1 MSGAIDVLNSEHPK
15 RVLIVAPNSA
25 VSGQTG
31 WPIGFWWAEL
41 THPYWEFTEHGYQV
55 DIASPDG
62 GALQADSWSDPRDD
76 SRYAEDDLLSL
87 GFIASPKH
95 AALVEKS
102 LALAEVDPTRLAD
115 GRLLVDGKTWTG
127 FANSE
132 EDYAETSPWGCD
144 RRLVCSR
151 CCVGGRR
158 SGLWSVIDG
167 LLASAR
173 AGCSGVLVIRGEPG
187 IGKTALLDYAAC
199 RAGVEGVRVLRGA
212 GVESETELPFA
223 GLHLLF
229 GSALERCSALPPPQR
244 DALDAAFGLRHAGP
258 DDGLLVGL
266 AVLSLLAG
274 LAGDG
279 RLVCLVDDA
288 HWLDRPSARA
298 LVFAA
303 RRLHRE
309 GIAVVVAA
317 GDHHRPFPAPG
328 LPELRLGGLD
338 AAAAAALLGEHG
350 AGLPAQVRDRVLAQA
365 RGNPLGLIELPAAY
379 RDGLVPAAG
388 AGPAAGL
395 GLTDRL
401 RQAFGGQVRRLPEPT
416 QTLLLVAAA
425 QGSGELAVVLAA
437 AATLGV
443 AAADLGPAERAGL
456 VVVADGTVRF
466 RHPLVAAAVYQGAVL
481 SRRQG
486 VHRALADAWR
496 GLADADRRAW
506 HLAAAAPGPDE
517 QAAAALE
524 GAAAKAIA
532 AGGYAAAAA
541 AAQRAVQL
549 TADPAAHARRLT
561 LAAQA
566 AAETGELDG
575 ARRLAERAAAHTTD
589 PVLQA
594 RLAGVRAV
602 ADFAQGRLNTAH
614 RLRAAPARRA
624 GRPGPA
630 RPRRRPRGPGGHRH
644 GLPGHRPQRRR
655 VRPARRPGRRRPRAR
670 QDRLAARAA
679 GLPGAGAG
687 GRRAPPRRARQRHP
701 RAPGRPRQRP
711 HPVGQPGH
719 RGHGLPGGGR
729 RRPAALPPAGG
740 RRPCHPRRPFPLGG
754 HTVGTVGAGAA
765 GAWPRPRRRRAG
777 PAGDDRAGTGP
788 RPPVGAAR
796 HPRPGR
802 GRGPGRPAAAGRRAA
817 GPVRHLGPPCRHA
830 RHLRAGP
837 ALPRAGR
844 AERARRAALSRRA
857 QAAPGVLRT
866 GPHPAT
872 VRRVA
877 APPPP
882 QGRRPHPAARRGG
895 RPGPHRRRA
904 VGHPRPRRARCAPG
918 GGAPRS
924 GHPGRPSGRT
934 RSGCRP
940 GHR

>member
-1 MSGAIDVLNSEHPK
+1 MLRGRA
-15 RVLIVAPNSA
+15 
-25 VSGQTG
+25 
-31 WPIGFWWAEL
+31 AE
-41 THPYWEFTEHGYQV
+41 
-55 DIASPDG
+55 
-62 GALQADSWSDPRDD
+62 R
-76 SRYAEDDLLSL
+76 
-87 GFIASPKH
+87 
-95 AALVEKS
+95 
-102 LALAEVDPTRLAD
+102 
-115 GRLLVDGKTWTG
+115 
-127 FANSE
+127 
-132 EDYAETSPWGCD
+132 
-144 RRLVCSR
+144 
-151 CCVGGRR
+151 
-158 SGLWSVIDG
+158 SVIDG

-223 GLHLLF
+223 GLHLLL

-288 HWLDRPSARA
+288 HWLDRPSAQA

-388 AGPAAGL
+388 PGPAAGL

-614 RLRAAPARRA
+614 RLLVEGAARIGGPDPPLGRWSGCWDGRPPSSGPAAGCPRSPSWSPRPGAPAPAPARTWRA
-624 GRPGPA
+624 SPWSAWPPAATPTRATCSPTWSPTPTRTAGPAGCPRCWPAWRRRWWPTGATATRSPAPPTRSRSPATAATPRGPA
-630 RPRRRPRGPGGHRH
+630 RPPGSWPTWRRSTATSSAAAGWRTPPLPPPPAISPWRPHRGYRGRWGCWSLAAAAPTPRWPSWRRSRGDRPATTRRRCAPSPTWSRPRSGSASRSG
-644 GLPGHRPQRRR
+644 
-655 VRPARRPGRRRPRAR
+655 PARRWPGSPPGPTMPTRPPPTRWSS
-670 QDRLAARAA
+670 AATR
-679 GLPGAGAG
+679 
-687 GRRAPPRRARQRHP
+687 
-701 RAPGRPRQRP
+701 
-711 HPVGQPGH
+711 
-719 RGHGLPGGGR
+719 
-729 RRPAALPPAGG
+729 
-740 RRPCHPRRPFPLGG
+740 
-754 HTVGTVGAGAA
+754 
-765 GAWPRPRRRRAG
+765 WSRRAG
-777 PAGDDRAGTGP
+777 TPSGTI
-788 RPPVGAAR
+788 
-796 HPRPGR
+796 
-802 GRGPGRPAAAGRRAA
+802 
-817 GPVRHLGPPCRHA
+817 
-830 RHLRAGP
+830 
-837 ALPRAGR
+837 
-844 AERARRAALSRRA
+844 S
-857 QAAPGVLRT
+857 
-866 GPHPAT
+866 
-872 VRRVA
+872 
-877 APPPP
+877 
-882 QGRRPHPAARRGG
+882 
-895 RPGPHRRRA
+895 
-904 VGHPRPRRARCAPG
+904 
-918 GGAPRS
+918 PRS
-924 GHPGRPSGRT
+924 GCT
-934 RSGCRP
+934 RSASNRPAPSYCTARGCAAAAARP
-940 GHR
+940 TPAPSCAPRWTPWTASTPRRGPPAPAPSWAPPAPPSRGR

>member
-1 MSGAIDVLNSEHPK
+1 
-15 RVLIVAPNSA
+15 
-25 VSGQTG
+25 
-31 WPIGFWWAEL
+31 
-41 THPYWEFTEHGYQV
+41 
-55 DIASPDG
+55 
-62 GALQADSWSDPRDD
+62 
-76 SRYAEDDLLSL
+76 
-87 GFIASPKH
+87 
-95 AALVEKS
+95 
-102 LALAEVDPTRLAD
+102 
-115 GRLLVDGKTWTG
+115 
-127 FANSE
+127 
-132 EDYAETSPWGCD
+132 
-144 RRLVCSR
+144 
-151 CCVGGRR
+151 
-158 SGLWSVIDG
+158 
-167 LLASAR
+167 
-173 AGCSGVLVIRGEPG
+173 VLVIRGEPG

-288 HWLDRPSARA
+288 HWLDRPSAQA

-350 AGLPAQVRDRVLAQA
+350 AGLPTQVRDRVLAQA

-388 AGPAAGL
+388 PGPAAGL

-524 GAAAKAIA
+524 GAAARAIA
-532 AGGYAAAAA
+532 GGGYAAAAA

-614 RLRAAPARRA
+614 RLLVEGAARIGGLDPPLATRLLSTAVPIAWLVGDRALLGATAQRLRAAAGPAAGPLVGLLGWPATQQRPGCGLPPLAELVAQARRA
-624 GRPGPA
+624 RAGAREDLAGIAMVCLATGRNADACDLLADLVADAHAHGRTGWLPALLACLAQALVADGRHRDALASATHALQVARDSGHTPWASQATGVMAYLAAVDGDQQRCRRLADAALATPAGHFPLAATPWVPWALGLLELGRGRADAALAQLETIARGPA
-630 RPRRRPRGPGGHRH
+630 RDHPSALRAIPD
-644 GLPGHRPQRRR
+644 LVEAA
-655 VRPARRPGRRRPRAR
+655 VR
-670 QDRLAARAA
+670 
-679 GLPGAGAG
+679 
-687 GRRAPPRRARQRHP
+687 
-701 RAPGRPRQRP
+701 
-711 HPVGQPGH
+711 VGQPQRAGAPLARFATWAHHADTPATHALVQRCHALVAPSGH
-719 RGHGLPGGGR
+719 AERHYL
-729 RRPAALPPAGG
+729 AALRLHQECFEQA
-740 RRPCHPRRPFPLGG
+740 RTQLLY
-754 HTVGTVGAGAA
+754 
-765 GAWPRPRRRRAG
+765 GAWLRRRRRKADARTQLRAAVDALDRIDAAPWATRARAELGATGATIARPGQAG
-777 PAGDDRAGTGP
+777 VP
-788 RPPVGAAR
+788 RLTPQELQVAQLAAKGLSNRDIAAR
-796 HPRPGR
+796 LVLSPRTV
-802 GRGPGRPAAAGRRAA
+802 AY
-817 GPVRHLGPPCRHA
+817 HLYKAYPKLGVTSRN
-830 RHLRAGP
+830 HLDP
-837 ALPRAGR
+837 DTL
-844 AERARRAALSRRA
+844 
-857 QAAPGVLRT
+857 T
-866 GPHPAT
+866 
-872 VRRVA
+872 
-877 APPPP
+877 
-882 QGRRPHPAARRGG
+882 QGREAIDVTHLDPSTPDGEHP
-895 RPGPHRRRA
+895 
-904 VGHPRPRRARCAPG
+904 VDQLK
-918 GGAPRS
+918 
-924 GHPGRPSGRT
+924 
-934 RSGCRP
+934 
-940 GHR
+940 

>member
-1 MSGAIDVLNSEHPK
+1 MLRGRA
-15 RVLIVAPNSA
+15 
-25 VSGQTG
+25 
-31 WPIGFWWAEL
+31 AE
-41 THPYWEFTEHGYQV
+41 
-55 DIASPDG
+55 
-62 GALQADSWSDPRDD
+62 R
-76 SRYAEDDLLSL
+76 
-87 GFIASPKH
+87 
-95 AALVEKS
+95 
-102 LALAEVDPTRLAD
+102 
-115 GRLLVDGKTWTG
+115 
-127 FANSE
+127 
-132 EDYAETSPWGCD
+132 
-144 RRLVCSR
+144 
-151 CCVGGRR
+151 
-158 SGLWSVIDG
+158 SVIDG

-388 AGPAAGL
+388 PGPAAGL

-486 VHRALADAWR
+486 VRRWRVRGRGGRRPARGTAHRRPGSPRPPAHAGR
-496 GLADADRRAW
+496 PGRCGDRRAGRGTPPGRTRSGPHHRPGPAGQAGRRACRGRLRPGPPQHRPPAAGCPRSPSW
-506 HLAAAAPGPDE
+506 SPRPGAPAPAPARTWRASPWSAWPPAATPTRATCSPTWSPTPTRTAGPAGCPRCWPAWRRRWWPTGATATRSPAPPTRSRSPATAATPRGPARPPGSWPTWRRSTATSSAAAGWRTPPLPPPPAISPWRPHRGYRGRWGCWSLAAAAPTPRWPSWRRSRGDRPATTRRRCAPSPTWSRPRSGSASRSGPARRWPGSPPGPTMPTRPPPTRWSS
-517 QAAAALE
+517 AATRWSRR
-524 GAAAKAIA
+524 
-532 AGGYAAAAA
+532 AGTPSGTISPRSGCTRSASNRPAPSYCTARGCAAAAA
-541 AAQRAVQL
+541 RPTPAPSCAPRWTPW
-549 TADPAAHARRLT
+549 TASTPRR
-561 LAAQA
+561 
-566 AAETGELDG
+566 G
-575 ARRLAERAAAHTTD
+575 
-589 PVLQA
+589 PP
-594 RLAGVRAV
+594 
-602 ADFAQGRLNTAH
+602 
-614 RLRAAPARRA
+614 APA
-624 GRPGPA
+624 PSS
-630 RPRRRPRGPGGHRH
+630 
-644 GLPGHRPQRRR
+644 
-655 VRPARRPGRRRPRAR
+655 VR
-670 QDRLAARAA
+670 
-679 GLPGAGAG
+679 
-687 GRRAPPRRARQRHP
+687 
-701 RAPGRPRQRP
+701 
-711 HPVGQPGH
+711 
-719 RGHGLPGGGR
+719 
-729 RRPAALPPAGG
+729 
-740 RRPCHPRRPFPLGG
+740 
-754 HTVGTVGAGAA
+754 
-765 GAWPRPRRRRAG
+765 
-777 PAGDDRAGTGP
+777 
-788 RPPVGAAR
+788 
-796 HPRPGR
+796 
-802 GRGPGRPAAAGRRAA
+802 
-817 GPVRHLGPPCRHA
+817 
-830 RHLRAGP
+830 
-837 ALPRAGR
+837 
-844 AERARRAALSRRA
+844 SRRWC
-857 QAAPGVLRT
+857 T
-866 GPHPAT
+866 
-872 VRRVA
+872 
-877 APPPP
+877 
-882 QGRRPHPAARRGG
+882 
-895 RPGPHRRRA
+895 
-904 VGHPRPRRARCAPG
+904 
-918 GGAPRS
+918 S
-924 GHPGRPSGRT
+924 
-934 RSGCRP
+934 
-940 GHR
+940 